1 MVEAL
6 ARARTLACA
15 TPRTNWPFARRCRNN
30 LRAGLSTIAQQAQR
44 FDLPLRNEVKTGKK
58 LLKIVCFL
66 QFNFLIFVILPILP
80 TMRRRKHARV

>member
-6 ARARTLACA
+6 ARARTLARA
-15 TPRTNWPFARRCRNN
+15 TPRKLAFCAQGRNN

-58 LLKIVCFL
+58 LLKIVFSA
-66 QFNFLIFVILPILP
+66 V
-80 TMRRRKHARV
+80 